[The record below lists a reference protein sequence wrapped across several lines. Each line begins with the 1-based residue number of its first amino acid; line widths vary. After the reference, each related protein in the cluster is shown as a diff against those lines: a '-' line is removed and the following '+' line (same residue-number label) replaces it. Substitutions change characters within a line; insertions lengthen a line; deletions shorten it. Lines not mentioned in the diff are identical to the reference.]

1 MSRERLKAIDEL
13 SKRLSVAMPEKEASF
28 FALAYAIARYVDKA
42 IAMDKS
48 PPQGPLSSV
57 DSALGIK
64 KSPARD
70 VDMGR

>member
-1 MSRERLKAIDEL
+1 
-13 SKRLSVAMPEKEASF
+13 MPEKEASF